1 MVVHFGA
8 LSPHVFP
15 WQQQQ
20 QRGGGG
26 QRRNDGRRFEHYG
39 PEASAQARTNSSL
52 SSLTRPTRTIFTFR
66 LGKTKRRKKNR
77 KCFLMCSCSVFAAA
91 AAALLN
97 FIAGKV
103 ESKCRGRTPGT

>member
-20 QRGGGG
+20 RGGEG

-39 PEASAQARTNSSL
+39 PEANAQARTNGSL
-52 SSLTRPTRTIFTFR
+52 GSLNGPLVQFLHSDLEKRKR
-66 LGKTKRRKKNR
+66 RRKKM
-77 KCFLMCSCSVFAAA
+77 FLNVF
-91 AAALLN
+91 
-97 FIAGKV
+97 V
-103 ESKCRGRTPGT
+103 